1 MMVPVILNNLP
12 SSLPPIN
19 SKTLTVSLPGWNTST
34 GVRSVQKNQFASHH
48 PRFSKTKVLFDI
60 VYLVTRQRENLEE
73 EEGKSRGG
81 GKISQYRMQVVI
93 TALGNWASQTT
104 QW

>member
-60 VYLVTRQRENLEE
+60 VYLVTR
-73 EEGKSRGG
+73 
-81 GKISQYRMQVVI
+81 
-93 TALGNWASQTT
+93 
-104 QW
+104 